1 VVAFLSQDWLDALR
15 SSMEGLPAS
24 PGASALVQF
33 VVNGAPE
40 GNVVYSTQYD
50 DGRVVD
56 AAVGKPAGDPDLTVT
71 LAYDDAV
78 RLARGDLELSAAYM
92 QGTVKVE
99 GDMARL
105 FALLPATHRPPYKA
119 AITDL
124 AAKTDF

>member
-1 VVAFLSQDWLDALR
+1 MVAFLSQDWLDALR
-15 SSMEGLPAS
+15 SSTEGLPAA

-40 GNVVYSTQYD
+40 GSVVYSTQYD

-71 LAYDDAV
+71 LTYGDAV
-78 RLARGDLELSAAYM
+78 QLARGDLELSAAYM

-99 GDMARL
+99 GDMSHL
-105 FALLPATHRPPYKA
+105 FLLLPATHRPPYTA